1 MSYGFM
7 LGAIPNGR
15 ETEAAF
21 NSIIIGDTIVST
33 INATGES
40 VDWNH
45 PDTFV
50 AFANNLSNT
59 LQSTGTLEHGA
70 EIWKR

>member
-7 LGAIPNGR
+7 PSAIPKGR

-21 NSIIIGDTIVST
+21 NSIVIGDTIVST
-33 INATGES
+33 LNATGES

-45 PDTFV
+45 PGTFV

-59 LQSTGTLEHGA
+59 LQSTGILNHGA
-70 EIWKR
+70 EIWKL

>member
-7 LGAIPNGR
+7 PSAIPNGR

-33 INATGES
+33 LNITGVS

-59 LQSTGTLEHGA
+59 LQSTGILEHGA
-70 EIWKR
+70 EIWKP

>member
-7 LGAIPNGR
+7 PGAIPEGR

-21 NSIIIGDTIVST
+21 NSIIIGDTIIST
-33 INATGES
+33 LNTTGGP

-59 LQSTGTLEHGA
+59 LQSTGILEHCA
-70 EIWKR
+70 EIWKP